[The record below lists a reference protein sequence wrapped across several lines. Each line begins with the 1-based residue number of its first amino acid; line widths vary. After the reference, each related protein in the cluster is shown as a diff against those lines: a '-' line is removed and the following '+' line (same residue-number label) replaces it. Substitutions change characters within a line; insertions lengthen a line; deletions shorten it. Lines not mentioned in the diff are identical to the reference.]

1 MDQLAPRLRRAWK
14 EQHPAKEE
22 HLKKVHEVVT
32 QQWEEEFKRRLE
44 QKQEQEESHTQE
56 HDEDQEHDY

>member
-44 QKQEQEESHTQE
+44 QRSDQSQAQE
-56 HDEDQEHDY
+56 HDEEHGHEY